1 MAVGDEQQK
10 GQVERVKQQHKRNST
25 LDDGSAFVEMDP
37 SERYGR
43 FEEQL
48 GRGACKVVY
57 KAFDTQEGREV
68 AWNKVDLATF
78 GGIDLQEQDRILA
91 EIRVLKTLK
100 HKNIM
105 SFYKWWYN
113 EEKGQINFISE
124 LFSSGTLRQYRKKH
138 KHLGNEV
145 LKQWAWQILCGLVY
159 LHGHHPPIVHRDL
172 KCDNIFINGADGVV
186 KIGDLGLATLLRGS
200 TAPQSVLGTPEFM
213 APELYEEYYD
223 DRVDVYAFG
232 MAMLELATL
241 EYPYSECT
249 NAAQIYRKVS
259 LGVRPAGLQ
268 KVTCRELA
276 EFINTCIAPLDQR
289 PRSRQLLKHKY
300 FDSIRSGLY
309 PSKSEL
315 MLAGALG
322 AGERGRA
329 PMSGGSTASF
339 GSCSFPS
346 RTTSHTDAVILEG
359 HGVKPQR
366 SNASELMSELD
377 NHPDLKLSRSGSAEV
392 KIKSQSNS
400 GKNSPTESP
409 FKIDSQQQIIGSR
422 NGPCRC
428 AATNR
433 CFEFA
438 GKYKEDKDKKVLN
451 LRLKITEPDGSQR
464 TVEFGFDMN
473 QDTATSVASEMVGV
487 LELSPED
494 AEAIA
499 LAMSSEIQKLVA
511 DLEGQASS
519 YLVKAAA
526 ELQQEL
532 RDTALQQANA
542 GEDEELEQNND
553 VKDETNKSE
562 LYGRQIPSLH
572 SLSSFHSMESAHSN
586 AIGSFGGASMSSRSS
601 PTRTNQSHPLSDAE
615 GGDTVGELRRI
626 NSGELFQKVHVL
638 SSEALD
644 VASQRTSMDRSSSP
658 HDGIMSPELPGKDMQ
673 KRALS
678 KLYENLQEVVG
689 MRKCSVT
696 PPPAKPPLPPSGSKS
711 SLCLSSPPSL
721 NGDVGGSP
729 NEERSLNG
737 NDAQGMPIQANQPG
751 LDKDARRKQAL
762 DALKAVEIRS
772 LTMLEGNGNGGHM
785 SIRGIPMSKANNGK
799 ASSDSGQNTA
809 SSSKESG
816 MNLLNSRL
824 AEPDQVKQVEID
836 AINSKLYESS
846 LGPKEQ

>member
-1 MAVGDEQQK
+1 VQ
-10 GQVERVKQQHKRNST
+10 
-25 LDDGSAFVEMDP
+25 
-37 SERYGR
+37 

-145 LKQWAWQILCGLVY
+145 LKHWAWQILCGLVY

-232 MAMLELATL
+232 MAILELATL

-249 NAAQIYRKVS
+249 NAAQIYRKVT

-315 MLAGALG
+315 LLAGAIG
-322 AGERGRA
+322 AAERGRA

-339 GSCSFPS
+339 GSCNFPS
-346 RTTSHTDAVILEG
+346 RTTSYADAIIVEG
-359 HGVKPQR
+359 QGIKPQR
-366 SNASELMSELD
+366 SNVSDMMSELD
-377 NHPDLKLSRSGSAEV
+377 NHPDLKLSRSGSAEM
-392 KIKSQSNS
+392 KAKSQPNS

-409 FKIDSQQQIIGSR
+409 FKLDAQHAMGSK
-422 NGPCRC
+422 NGACRC
-428 AATNR
+428 AATDR

-438 GKYKEDKDKKVLN
+438 GKYKEDKDKKILN

-519 YLVKAAA
+519 YLARAAA

-542 GEDEELEQNND
+542 GEDEEQEQKNS
-553 VKDETNKSE
+553 VRDETNKSE
-562 LYGRQIPSLH
+562 MYGRQIPSLH

-586 AIGSFGGASMSSRSS
+586 AIGSFGGTSMSSRSS
-601 PTRTNQSHPLSDAE
+601 PTRTNRSHPLSDAE
-615 GGDTVGELRRI
+615 GGDTLGELRRI

-644 VASQRTSMDRSSSP
+644 TASQRTSMDRSSSP
-658 HDGIMSPELPGKDMQ
+658 HDGIMSPEVPGKDMQ

-689 MRKCSVT
+689 IRKCSVT
-696 PPPAKPPLPPSGSKS
+696 PPPAKPPLPPSASKT

-721 NGDVGGSP
+721 NGDGSP
-729 NEERSLNG
+729 NEDRSLNG
-737 NDAQGMPIQANQPG
+737 NAQCMSMQAGEAKGANQPG
-751 LDKDARRKQAL
+751 ML
-762 DALKAVEIRS
+762 S
-772 LTMLEGNGNGGHM
+772 LLH
-785 SIRGIPMSKANNGK
+785 RGIDNCTFTRGV
-799 ASSDSGQNTA
+799 TC
-809 SSSKESG
+809 
-816 MNLLNSRL
+816 
-824 AEPDQVKQVEID
+824 VD
-836 AINSKLYESS
+836 AHCQSCRTR
-846 LGPKEQ
+846 